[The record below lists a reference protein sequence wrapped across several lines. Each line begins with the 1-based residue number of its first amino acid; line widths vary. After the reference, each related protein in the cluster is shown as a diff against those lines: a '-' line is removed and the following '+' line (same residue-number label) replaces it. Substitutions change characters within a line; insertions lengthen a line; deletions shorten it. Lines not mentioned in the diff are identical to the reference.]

1 MVASTAIDDLI
12 ATSLAGDVYADL
24 ELLLP
29 TVADKKNLVEAY
41 EVVSPRA

>member
-1 MVASTAIDDLI
+1 MVASTSIDDLI